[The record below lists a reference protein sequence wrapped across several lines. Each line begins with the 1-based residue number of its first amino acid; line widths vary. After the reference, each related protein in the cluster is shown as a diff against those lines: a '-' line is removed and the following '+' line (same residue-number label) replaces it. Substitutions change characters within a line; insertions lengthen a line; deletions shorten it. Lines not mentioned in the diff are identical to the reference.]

1 MARLPP
7 SPDAMV
13 TYWRPLCV
21 YVMAVE
27 LTLDPVLNCQS
38 VLPVSSSSAMNS
50 PVNYWMPK
58 TAGGDLEITPILKP
72 LEAHR
77 DRMTIVGNLSRAGG
91 KTVTDHAVS
100 SAAIPT
106 SQLRHCYEHID
117 GKINQQQ
124 ETVKLSPN
132 LLPSCA

>member
-1 MARLPP
+1 VISSQPAETRYHHHSDFDDPLMAGV
-7 SPDAMV
+7 D
-13 TYWRPLCV
+13 T
-21 YVMAVE
+21 
-27 LTLDPVLNCQS
+27 T
-38 VLPVSSSSAMNS
+38 
-50 PVNYWMPK
+50 
-58 TAGGDLEITPILKP
+58 GDLSDPPQHHDDI
-72 LEAHR
+72 
-77 DRMTIVGNLSRAGG
+77 DAGATG
-91 KTVTDHAVS
+91 CDYDHAVS